1 MFISWRRHA
10 IMASHGF
17 SNCASQK
24 NGLAHLYHKNFL
36 YIRRIIYCQAKYFL
50 PRYDSKKKNKLLAPL
65 KELRWRPPTVIN
77 QVEDINPTSSLR
89 YKVKYLPLGHR
100 AKKHTARLGSQASLT
115 GVHTHHHRLCCL
127 QHNQCRIPGLQESS
141 KTQNLFHNCLIIS
154 KMSTITDNF
163 LENI

>member
-1 MFISWRRHA
+1 MVSVIVHHRKTDLP
-10 IMASHGF
+10 I
-17 SNCASQK
+17 
-24 NGLAHLYHKNFL
+24 
-36 YIRRIIYCQAKYFL
+36 YITKIFFTFEELSTVKLNIFYPGMIQ
-50 PRYDSKKKNKLLAPL
+50 KKNKLLAPL